1 MFQEGKTYRA
11 ICKATG
17 ASETYAKQIIF
28 RARKKGLLPPTDHFL
43 TEEEKEERGTD
54 HRLVNVGQTPE
65 ERAKDAL
72 ANWEKSP
79 LSAAMKES
87 KSDLNRMAGAFVL
100 ECIKMGQMVDR
111 SDPKS
116 LYDGLINYASLCT
129 QAGMPMLVKTACL
142 ALGINKQDIY
152 NWKDGRQKASDPRYK
167 QFAEMFQSVIGA
179 GLEAS
184 AAAGSV
190 DRVLTIWWEKAHF
203 NMTEGTG
210 VEPEQEQPLGER
222 VSSEDIIKKYGGLPD

>member
-1 MFQEGKTYRA
+1 M
-11 ICKATG
+11 
-17 ASETYAKQIIF
+17 
-28 RARKKGLLPPTDHFL
+28 
-43 TEEEKEERGTD
+43 
-54 HRLVNVGQTPE
+54 
-65 ERAKDAL
+65 
-72 ANWEKSP
+72 
-79 LSAAMKES
+79 SAAMKES

-111 SDPKS
+111 SDPQS
-116 LYDGLINYASLCT
+116 LYDGLINYASLCA

-167 QFAEMFQSVIGA
+167 QFAETFQSVIGA

-222 VSSEDIIKKYGGLPD
+222 VNSEDIIKKYGDLPT